1 MILIFIF
8 VLFFFNNSS
17 LNKLDKKIDSNFG
30 NIENS
35 INAKLDSI
43 QNSINSK
50 RIRTNISQL
59 QELDSLDKHKIQ

>member
-1 MILIFIF
+1 M
-8 VLFFFNNSS
+8 
-17 LNKLDKKIDSNFG
+17 NKLDKKFDSKFG

-59 QELDSLDKHKIQ
+59 QELDSTFISSKETQDTIKE